1 MKKTKRPDPYKV
13 PASKA
18 KLKWYSADDIF
29 KKYRKNKEF
38 IRGYEKESARIA
50 LARQIKEQREKRRMT
65 QTAVARKAAMP
76 QSVIARI
83 ESGEHSISVDT
94 LARVAHALGK
104 KVTIV

>member
-1 MKKTKRPDPYKV
+1 MKKLKLPKSKKELRWYTPEQVFGKARRTKEYKQAYV
-13 PASKA
+13 EEKA
-18 KLKWYSADDIF
+18 RL
-29 KKYRKNKEF
+29 
-38 IRGYEKESARIA
+38 A
-50 LARQIKEQREKRRMT
+50 LAEQIRAEREKKRLT
-65 QTAVARKAAMP
+65 QTAMARRADMP

>member
-1 MKKTKRPDPYKV
+1 MKKLKLPKSKEDLRWYTPEEVFGKARKTEEYKRAY
-13 PASKA
+13 A
-18 KLKWYSADDIF
+18 
-29 KKYRKNKEF
+29 E
-38 IRGYEKESARIA
+38 ETARLA
-50 LARQIKEQREKRRMT
+50 LATRIRAEREKKRMT

-104 KVTIV
+104 KITIA

>member
-1 MKKTKRPDPYKV
+1 MKKVRKINGIRVYALDEV
-13 PASKA
+13 
-18 KLKWYSADDIF
+18 F
-29 KKYRKNKEF
+29 KKNRRNKEF
-38 IRGYEKESARIA
+38 WRGYYEEDARIA
-50 LARQIKEQREKRRMT
+50 LAKKIREEREKKRMT

-104 KVTIV
+104 KVTIA